1 MYLNRAVLQLTV
13 SGRAEEFCQDLEVK
27 EPEPTISLVKSLSGL
42 WYEIRSKVSIL
53 RESVLQ
59 DKYVCVWVILLLLW
73 KDGEAG

>member
-42 WYEIRSKVSIL
+42 
-53 RESVLQ
+53 
-59 DKYVCVWVILLLLW
+59 
-73 KDGEAG
+73 